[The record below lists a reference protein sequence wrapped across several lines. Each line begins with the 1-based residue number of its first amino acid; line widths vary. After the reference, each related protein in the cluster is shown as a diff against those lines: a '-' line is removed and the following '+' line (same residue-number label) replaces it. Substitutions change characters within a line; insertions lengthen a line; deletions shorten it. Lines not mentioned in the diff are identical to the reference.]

1 MGNIDEKRLSVL
13 LERINNIK
21 VELEALE
28 NEVRRLGEVS
38 EPAEVTAGPTET
50 PVAESVEALDI
61 KDEIPIEIDI
71 PDINIPPIV
80 EDPAAE
86 YTAAS
91 AGSAT
96 EDIPVSEPTSPV
108 NEPVEVPIPA
118 EVATTPEAPVIQP
131 DDDLPSGDDLPMD
144 EPSTIPEPVP
154 EPTQEPTLD
163 IEPEIV
169 IAPAPESETTQ
180 KTEPAP
186 KPKASIL
193 DSQKPETAVM
203 DVMAEKQAWRTDRP
217 GSQVKNVIS
226 AISLNDR
233 VLLINVL
240 FKEDPIL
247 FQNTI
252 SAFNGMT
259 TLDEAISY
267 IRTNFPDWDMNS
279 EPVYRLMMAVRRKL
293 R

>member
-1 MGNIDEKRLSVL
+1 MGNIDEKRLSAL

-28 NEVRRLGEVS
+28 NEVRRLGEAT
-38 EPAEVTAGPTET
+38 EPAEVTAGSTET

-86 YTAAS
+86 YTVAS

-108 NEPVEVPIPA
+108 TEPVEVPIPT

-154 EPTQEPTLD
+154 EPTLD

>member
-1 MGNIDEKRLSVL
+1 MGNIDEQRLSAL

-28 NEVRRLGEVS
+28 NEVRRLGEAT
-38 EPAEVTAGPTET
+38 EAAEVTAGPTET
-50 PVAESVEALDI
+50 PVSESVEALDI

-86 YTAAS
+86 YTVAS

-108 NEPVEVPIPA
+108 TEPVEVPIPT

-154 EPTQEPTLD
+154 EPTLD

-169 IAPAPESETTQ
+169 IVPAPESETTQ

-186 KPKASIL
+186 RPKASIL

>member
-1 MGNIDEKRLSVL
+1 MGNIDEKRLSAL

-28 NEVRRLGEVS
+28 NEVRRLGEAT
-38 EPAEVTAGPTET
+38 EAAEVAAGPTET
-50 PVAESVEALDI
+50 PVSESVEALDI

-86 YTAAS
+86 YTVAS

-108 NEPVEVPIPA
+108 TEPVEVTIPA
-118 EVATTPEAPVIQP
+118 EVATTPEAPVIQT

-154 EPTQEPTLD
+154 EPTLD

-180 KTEPAP
+180 KTEPASR
-186 KPKASIL
+186 PKASIL

>member
-1 MGNIDEKRLSVL
+1 MGNIDEKRLSAL

-28 NEVRRLGEVS
+28 NEVRRLGEAT

-108 NEPVEVPIPA
+108 TEPVEVPIPTK
-118 EVATTPEAPVIQP
+118 VATTPEAPVIQP

-154 EPTQEPTLD
+154 EPTLD

>member
-1 MGNIDEKRLSVL
+1 MGNIDEKRLSAL

-28 NEVRRLGEVS
+28 NEVRRLGEAT
-38 EPAEVTAGPTET
+38 EAAEVTAGPTET

-86 YTAAS
+86 YTVAS

-108 NEPVEVPIPA
+108 TEPVEVSIPT

-154 EPTQEPTLD
+154 EPTLD

-186 KPKASIL
+186 RPKAPIL

>member
-1 MGNIDEKRLSVL
+1 MGNIDEKRLSAL

-28 NEVRRLGEVS
+28 NEVRRLGEAT
-38 EPAEVTAGPTET
+38 EAAEVTAGPTET

-86 YTAAS
+86 YTVAS

-96 EDIPVSEPTSPV
+96 EDIPVPEPTSPV
-108 NEPVEVPIPA
+108 TEPVEVTIP
-118 EVATTPEAPVIQP
+118 PEAPVIQP

-154 EPTQEPTLD
+154 EPTLD

-186 KPKASIL
+186 RPKASIL

-240 FKEDPIL
+240 FREDPIL
-247 FQNTI
+247 FQSTI

-259 TLDEAISY
+259 NLDEAISY
-267 IRTNFPDWDMNS
+267 IQTNFPDWDLNS

>member
-1 MGNIDEKRLSVL
+1 MGNIDEKRLSAL

-28 NEVRRLGEVS
+28 NEVRRLGEAT
-38 EPAEVTAGPTET
+38 EAAEVTAGPTET

-86 YTAAS
+86 YTVAS

-96 EDIPVSEPTSPV
+96 EDIPVPEPTSPV
-108 NEPVEVPIPA
+108 TEPVEVSIPT

-154 EPTQEPTLD
+154 EPTLD

-186 KPKASIL
+186 RPKASIL

>member
-1 MGNIDEKRLSVL
+1 MGNIDEKRLSAL

-28 NEVRRLGEVS
+28 NEVRRLGEAT
-38 EPAEVTAGPTET
+38 EAAEVTAGPTET

-86 YTAAS
+86 YTVAS

-108 NEPVEVPIPA
+108 TEPVEVPIPA

-154 EPTQEPTLD
+154 EPTLD

-169 IAPAPESETTQ
+169 TAPAPESETTL

-186 KPKASIL
+186 RPKASIL

>member
-1 MGNIDEKRLSVL
+1 MGNIDEKRLSAL

-28 NEVRRLGEVS
+28 NEVRRLGEAT
-38 EPAEVTAGPTET
+38 EAAEVTAGPTET

-86 YTAAS
+86 YTVAS

-96 EDIPVSEPTSPV
+96 EDIPVPEPTSPV
-108 NEPVEVPIPA
+108 TEPVEVSIPT

-144 EPSTIPEPVP
+144 EPSTIPEPAP
-154 EPTQEPTLD
+154 EPTLD

-186 KPKASIL
+186 RPKASIL

-240 FKEDPIL
+240 FREDPIL
-247 FQNTI
+247 FQSTI

-259 TLDEAISY
+259 NLDEAISY
-267 IRTNFPDWDMNS
+267 IQTNFPDWDLNS

>member
-1 MGNIDEKRLSVL
+1 MGNIDEKRLSAL

-28 NEVRRLGEVS
+28 NEVRRLGEAT
-38 EPAEVTAGPTET
+38 EAAEVTAGSTET
-50 PVAESVEALDI
+50 PVSESVEALDI

-86 YTAAS
+86 YTVAS

-96 EDIPVSEPTSPV
+96 EDIPVPEPTSPV
-108 NEPVEVPIPA
+108 TEPVEVSIPT

-154 EPTQEPTLD
+154 EPTLD

-186 KPKASIL
+186 RPKASIL